1 MAVSANDIRWVAHL
15 ARLEFAE
22 SELDHFTDQFNEIL
36 KYVDQLRSVPTDGI
50 EPLAHA
56 LPIHNVFRDDVVTES
71 LPRDAAL
78 ANAPNRRGEFY
89 GVPAV
94 LE

>member
-22 SELDHFTDQFNEIL
+22 SDIDHFTEQFNNIL
-36 KYVDQLRSVPTDGI
+36 KYVDQLKTVDTIGV
-50 EPLAHA
+50 EPLSHA
-56 LPIHNVFRDDVVTES
+56 LPFSNVFREDIVAPS
-71 LPRDAAL
+71 LTQDEAL
-78 ANAPNRRGEFY
+78 SNAPARHAEYFS
-89 GVPAV
+89 VPAV

>member
-22 SELDHFTDQFNEIL
+22 SDIEHFTEQFNNIL
-36 KYVDQLRSVPTDGI
+36 KYVDQLKSVDTSGI

-56 LPIHNVFRDDVVTES
+56 LPFTNVFREDRVELS
-71 LPRDAAL
+71 LTQDQAL
-78 ANAPNRRGEFY
+78 SNAPSRHGEYFS
-89 GVPAV
+89 VPAV

>member
-22 SELDHFTDQFNEIL
+22 SELAHFTDQFNNIL
-36 KYVDQLRSVPTDGI
+36 KYVDQLRSVPTEGV

-56 LPIHNVFRDDVVTES
+56 LPIHNCFREDVVSTS
-71 LPRDAAL
+71 LPRDEAL
-78 ANAPNRRGEFY
+78 ANAPDKRGEFY

-94 LE
+94 LD

>member
-22 SELDHFTDQFNEIL
+22 SELEHFTGQFNNIL
-36 KYVDQLRSVPTDGI
+36 KYVDQLRAVNTEGV

-56 LPIHNVFRDDVVTES
+56 LPIHNCFRDDEVTAS
-71 LPRDAAL
+71 LPREEAL
-78 ANAPNRRGEFY
+78 ANAPDKRGEFY

-94 LE
+94 LD

>member
-22 SELDHFTDQFNEIL
+22 EELVRFTDQFNDIL
-36 KYVDQLRSVPTDGI
+36 LYVDQLRGVNTEGV

-56 LPIHNVFRDDVVTES
+56 LPIHNIFRDICAVTRAVS
-71 LPRDAAL
+71 MQKPKHRRIWSTT
-78 ANAPNRRGEFY
+78 NA
-89 GVPAV
+89 V
-94 LE
+94 